1 MINTIRIA
9 YRNMSRQKKRS
20 LLLGGAIMFGVLIIT
35 MLNGFTAGLS
45 GTMKE
50 NFSQAL
56 GGHIF
61 ISGSEITES
70 GKMIGVIRD
79 DEILNEVIDPLNDEI
94 RYINKRSRATGSI
107 IFGSKELILRIE
119 GIDWEEEGEFAG
131 TLSIIEGLYEDI
143 QNPRA
148 IVLPAP
154 VADKLGVEIGETLLA
169 RFATVTGQQNVGE
182 FELVALIEDQASFGI
197 SAAYTSLEYL
207 NMLLGIG
214 PDEFLVF
221 HIFLNN
227 LESMDITADNIYRE
241 LSLRAETETRQAEVN
256 EIDTG
261 SQSRGM
267 MKMIQSAI
275 MGFGPGNGNG
285 ESWEGTRYSIITLND
300 MMDQVMSMV
309 SLLDTIGL
317 VIFIIL
323 LVITMVGITNTFR
336 MIMLERTREIGTI
349 RAIGMQRKSVR
360 NIFLLEALFI
370 AFGGTVCGVA
380 AAGILMALIS
390 AIPMESVEMFQFFLN
405 KGKLSFA
412 VLPRDMGLNILIL
425 SFMSLIAA
433 WFPARKASRLEP
445 ALALRTQY

>member
-1 MINTIRIA
+1 MINTMRIA

-45 GTMKE
+45 GNMKE
-50 NFSQAL
+50 NFSQAF

-61 ISGSEITES
+61 ISGSEVTES
-70 GKMIGVIRD
+70 GKTIGVIRD
-79 DEILNEVIDPLNDEI
+79 DKILKEVIDPLSDEI

-107 IFGSKELILRIE
+107 IFGTKELILRIE
-119 GIDWEEEGEFAG
+119 GIDREAEGEFAS
-131 TLSIIEGLYEDI
+131 TLSIN
-143 QNPRA
+143 NPRA
-148 IVLPAP
+148 IILPAP
-154 VADKLGVEIGETLLA
+154 IADKLGVEIGETLLA

-182 FELVALIEDQASFGI
+182 FELVAVIEDQASFGI
-197 SAAYTSLEYL
+197 SAAYTSIEYL

-227 LESMDITADNIYRE
+227 LESMDITADNIYTE
-241 LSLRAETETRQAEVN
+241 LSLRAETETRQADVTEADAGN
-256 EIDTG
+256 QA
-261 SQSRGM
+261 SGM
-267 MKMIQSAI
+267 MKMMQSAI

-349 RAIGMQRKSVR
+349 RAIGMQRNSVR

-370 AFGGTVCGVA
+370 AFGGAVCGVA

-390 AIPMESVEMFQFFLN
+390 VIPMESVEMFQFFLN

-425 SFMSLIAA
+425 SLMSLFAA